1 MILYYISDIIKM
13 FIDFMMNIYKERIL
27 KKKLVVI
34 HKKKATIKKKY
45 VMITTEILNDR
56 DVDIYKVAIK
66 YKIIYCIREN
76 I

>member
-1 MILYYISDIIKM
+1 M

>member
-1 MILYYISDIIKM
+1 
-13 FIDFMMNIYKERIL
+13 
-27 KKKLVVI
+27 
-34 HKKKATIKKKY
+34 
-45 VMITTEILNDR
+45 MITTEILNDR